1 MIQQQFAKRA
11 AALLKNDPGVIG
23 LAVAGS
29 WITNEIDPYSDL
41 DLILVTQEQVAGNK
55 AAMLAYAGRL
65 GKLLNAFTGEHVGE
79 PRLLICLYDDPLLHV
94 DIKFV
99 TLPEFHARIE
109 DPEILFEREG
119 ALTGVITATTA
130 VWPYPDYQ
138 WLEDRFWTW
147 VHYTATK
154 LGRGE
159 YFEALD
165 SVGFLRARV
174 LAPLMQVKNGI
185 RPKALRKVEKELP
198 AADMDDLIATVA
210 DYDPAAISEALLHC
224 VRIYKALRTQLFA
237 ADITLHIA
245 AEQRSMAYLQQ
256 VSATVQ

>member
-11 AALLKNDPGVIG
+11 AELLKNDPGVIG
-23 LAVAGS
+23 LAVGGS
-29 WITNEIDPYSDL
+29 WIVNEIDPYSDL
-41 DLILVTQEQVAGNK
+41 DLILVTKEPVAGSK
-55 AAMLAYAGRL
+55 SAMLTYAGQF

-94 DIKFV
+94 DIKFI
-99 TLPEFHARIE
+99 TLPEFHARVE
-109 DPEILFEREG
+109 DPDILLDREG
-119 ALTGVITATTA
+119 ALAGVISATTA

-147 VHYTATK
+147 VHYIATK
-154 LGRGE
+154 MGRGE

-165 SVGFLRARV
+165 GVGFLRARV
-174 LAPLMQVKNGI
+174 LAPLMQVKNGL

-210 DYDPAAISEALLHC
+210 DYDPAAIAEALLHC
-224 VRIYKALRTQLFA
+224 VRIYKTLRVQLFP
-237 ADITLHIA
+237 ADIQLHTA
-245 AEQRSMAYLQQ
+245 SEQRSIAYLQQ
-256 VSATVQ
+256 VSALVQ

>member
-11 AALLKNDPGVIG
+11 AALLESDPAVIG

-29 WITNEIDPYSDL
+29 WITNELDPYSDL
-41 DLILVTQEQVAGNK
+41 DLILVTKEQVAGNK
-55 AAMLAYAGRL
+55 QAMMAYAGQF

-94 DIKFV
+94 DIKFL
-99 TLPEFHARIE
+99 TLPEFHARVE
-109 DPEILFEREG
+109 DPEILLDREG
-119 ALTGVITATTA
+119 ALAGVISATTA

-147 VHYTATK
+147 VHYIAAK

-165 SVGFLRARV
+165 GIGFLRARV
-174 LAPLMQVKNGI
+174 LAPLMQVKNGL
-185 RPKALRKVEKELP
+185 RPKAIRKVEKELP
-198 AADMDDLIATVA
+198 AADLDDLIATVA
-210 DYDPAAISEALLHC
+210 DYDPVTIVEALTHC
-224 VRIYKALRTQLFA
+224 VRIYRTLRGQLFPS
-237 ADITLHIA
+237 DIKLHTA
-245 AEQRSMAYLQQ
+245 TEQRSMAYLQQ
-256 VSATVQ
+256 VSAIVQ

>member
-1 MIQQQFAKRA
+1 MIQQQFAKSA
-11 AALLKNDPGVIG
+11 AALLRNDPGVIG
-23 LAVAGS
+23 LAAGGS
-29 WITNEIDPYSDL
+29 WIHKEMDPYSDL
-41 DLILVTQEQVAGNK
+41 DLVLVTREKVAGNK
-55 AAMLAYAGRL
+55 SAMLAYAAKL
-65 GKLLNAFTGEHVGE
+65 GQLLNAFTGEHVGE

-99 TLPEFHARIE
+99 TLPEFHDRVE
-109 DPEILFEREG
+109 DPEILLDKDA
-119 ALTGVITATTA
+119 ALAGVISATTA

-138 WLEDRFWTW
+138 WLEDRIWTW
-147 VHYTATK
+147 VHYIATK
-154 LGRGE
+154 MGRGE

-165 SVGFLRARV
+165 GVGFLRARV

-224 VRIYKALRTQLFA
+224 VRIYKALRAQLFP
-237 ADITLHIA
+237 ADITFHTASEL
-245 AEQRSMAYLQQ
+245 RSMAYLQE
-256 VSATVQ
+256 VSAMVQ